1 MDDRLKAVSMR
12 STVRR
17 VPGAHRSR
25 YESSC
30 PATFTSRAPGS
41 SAPPCG
47 RIESASAARVARRAA
62 VKGMPC
68 DYGPAMATKRLRL
81 LLRIWTVIFLLG
93 AVDFF
98 VFPYLTVKILNST
111 ARSLGMHQVTAL
123 NGGQDFWLTL
133 AVPYMILVAALSW
146 IAQRG
151 TRIQAQPVQ
160 FLLLAKA
167 ASSLTSLAL
176 FLLGG
181 FAYPFLAS
189 YLAADGIVVDADEF
203 YPACRLDLVEAS
215 QHPAAPTLTKD
226 VRR

>member
-160 FLLLAKA
+160 FRQLAH
-167 ASSLTSLAL
+167 LAGS
-176 FLLGG
+176 F
-181 FAYPFLAS
+181 
-189 YLAADGIVVDADEF
+189 
-203 YPACRLDLVEAS
+203 PARWLRLPIPRQLRGRRRHRLDHLLVL
-215 QHPAAPTLTKD
+215 PRGTLGAGFS
-226 VRR
+226 RSIAGNC